1 MKDISQVEK
10 IVGDRGLTI
19 LLNNAGIFVKYYTN
33 QEPNRNDIIRNFNT
47 NAAGVAVLT
56 QVFLPLLRKAAAQV
70 STEEFST
77 NRAAIINISS
87 GVASISDNTSGSGT
101 SGMLAYR
108 ISKVGHSSV
117 ITLKICMKNIL
128 ILHFHLHFQSAL
140 NSLMKTMSIDLEG
153 DHILIA
159 MFCPGWVVTD
169 MGGQNAQIT
178 VSGRC
183 QS

>member
-108 ISKVGHSSV
+108 ISK
-117 ITLKICMKNIL
+117 
-128 ILHFHLHFQSAL
+128 SAL